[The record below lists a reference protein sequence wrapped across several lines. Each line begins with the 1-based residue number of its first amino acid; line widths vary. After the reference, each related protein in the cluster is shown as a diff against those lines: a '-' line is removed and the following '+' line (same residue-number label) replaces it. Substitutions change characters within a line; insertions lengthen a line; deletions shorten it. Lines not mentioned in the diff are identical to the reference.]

1 MDQDLISVVILNYKR
16 VEALAQTLSS
26 VQMQSYKP
34 CEIIVVDNGSEDG
47 IEGFLQ
53 HHFPGVRLVALP
65 KNIGTVARNRGVE
78 KAKGSV
84 VVTLDNDV
92 SFDSAFELQRIGN
105 AFSRHPEAHCI
116 VFKVLDVT
124 GQQLHVR
131 DWCHP
136 RSYLRY
142 QDEEFETPYITEG
155 ACAFRREA
163 VLRVGGYYEPL
174 FIGHEGWDLALR
186 LLDQGG
192 RIVYNPAVR
201 VRHAALKDSTRS
213 DWRPYYYY
221 TRNYIWIAARN
232 YRLGPVIPFLSK
244 YIGMMAYF
252 SIRVGHVAAFA
263 RGIRDGLAGL
273 PAAWRTRKPFSK
285 VTGRTLRNLSREQPG
300 LIAAWRRHRER
311 PQI

>member
-1 MDQDLISVVILNYKR
+1 MAILSYKR
-16 VEALAQTLSS
+16 EGALANTLAS

-47 IEGFLQ
+47 IEDFV
-53 HHFPGVRLVALP
+53 HRSFPGVRVVPLP

-78 KAKGSV
+78 QASGSIV
-84 VVTLDNDV
+84 VMLDNDV
-92 SFDSAFELQRIGN
+92 SFDSAFELQRIVN
-105 AFSRHPEAHCI
+105 AFSRQPEADCI
-116 VFKVLDVT
+116 VFKVMNAT
-124 GQQLHVR
+124 GETLHVR

-136 RSYLRY
+136 RSYLRF
-142 QDEEFETPYITEG
+142 QDAEFETPYITEG

-163 VLRVGGYYEPL
+163 FLRIDGYYEPL

-201 VRHAALKDSTRS
+201 VRHAALRDSTRS
-213 DWRPYYYY
+213 NLRPYYYY

-232 YRLGPVIPFLSK
+232 YPLGSAVPFLLK
-244 YIGMMAYF
+244 YMGMMAYF
-252 SIRVGHVAAFA
+252 SVRVGHLAAFG

-273 PAAWRTRKPFSK
+273 PTVWRTRKPFSK
-285 VTGRTLRNLSREQPG
+285 ATGRTLRNLSRERPG